1 MAVLF
6 GGRTLETAET
16 GPHVNV
22 VHIHTP
28 ESSAVN
34 TSSTSPWS
42 CGASHRSGPF
52 PKRSLEIGAIVVAFI
67 YWWPVAAAY
76 VAWKIAGYPAFSQ
89 MKEFANSGSFNFAG
103 GEGRSRF
110 ARAFAAAKGCSGTSA
125 TSGNWAFEEY
135 RRAELERLEARRRA
149 LQEESRAFTDFVEEL
164 KRAKDREQF
173 DAFMAKRRSEGG
185 GPTIEA

>member
-1 MAVLF
+1 M
-6 GGRTLETAET
+6 
-16 GPHVNV
+16 
-22 VHIHTP
+22 
-28 ESSAVN
+28 N

-52 PKRSLEIGAIVVAFI
+52 PKRSLEIGAIVVGFV
-67 YWWPVAAAY
+67 YWWPIAVAY
-76 VAWKIAGYPAFSQ
+76 VAWKIAGYPALGQ
-89 MKEFANSGSFNFAG
+89 MKEFAKNGSFSFAG
-103 GEGRSRF
+103 GNGSSRF
-110 ARAFAAAKGCSGTSA
+110 ARAFEAATARTGTGA

-149 LQEESRAFTDFVEEL
+149 LQEESRAFADFVEEL